1 MPQVTNKVSDAQI
14 AGLAAAQGLS
24 GRALVVA
31 VAVALAESDGDASV
45 NGPNVTTN
53 WGNGPFRTHAVGL
66 WQILLGPGRPNE
78 IALRNPTTNAL
89 WMKKL
94 SSGGK
99 NWQPWEAYTNGRY
112 LRYWTRAQKAANNP
126 SAEPPS
132 GSGTTAD
139 QAGILN
145 PLDWVDSASD
155 FFGFITDPVTWL
167 RAAMFVGGGAM
178 LVMGL
183 FLMSGQAERASQAA
197 KMAVNIIPQGR
208 ALKAASGAKAAT
220 AAKAAA

>member
-1 MPQVTNKVSDAQI
+1 MPRVTTKVSDEQI

-31 VAVALAESDGDASV
+31 VAVALAESDGDASI

-78 IALRNPTTNAL
+78 VALRNPTTNAL

-99 NWQPWEAYTNGRY
+99 NWVPWEAYTNGRY
-112 LRYWTRAQKAANNP
+112 LRYWTRAQKAAKNP
-126 SAEPPS
+126 SAQPPTTGE
-132 GSGTTAD
+132 GSVD
-139 QAGILN
+139 QAVSLN
-145 PLDWVDSASD
+145 PLEWADSASE
-155 FFGFITDPVTWL
+155 FFEFVTDPVTWFRL
-167 RAAMFVGGGAM
+167 AMFLGGGAM

-183 FLMSGQAERASQAA
+183 FMLSGQADRATQAA

-208 ALKAASGAKAAT
+208 ALKAASGAKAV
-220 AAKAAA
+220 KAAA

>member
-14 AGLAAAQGLS
+14 AGLAAAQGLE

-31 VAVALAESDGDASV
+31 VAVALAESDGNASI

-53 WGNGPFRTHAVGL
+53 WGNGAFRTHAVGL

-78 IALRNPTTNAL
+78 VALRNPTTNAI

-126 SAEPPS
+126 SAEPPT
-132 GSGTTAD
+132 GSGTVD
-139 QAGILN
+139 QAGVLN

-155 FFGFITDPVTWL
+155 FFGVLTDPVTWL
-167 RAAMFVGGGAM
+167 RVAMFLSGGALM
-178 LVMGL
+178 VMGL
-183 FLMSGQAERASQAA
+183 YMLSGQAGRAADAA

-208 ALKAASGAKAAT
+208 ALKAGT
-220 AAKAAA
+220 AAKAAT

>member
-1 MPQVTNKVSDAQI
+1 MPRVTNKVSDEQI

-45 NGPNVTTN
+45 NGPTVTTN

-78 IALRNPTTNAL
+78 VALRNPTTNAQ

-99 NWQPWEAYTNGRY
+99 NWGPWEAYTNGRY
-112 LRYWTRAQKAANNP
+112 LRYWSRAQKAANNP
-126 SAEPPS
+126 SAVPPTS
-132 GSGTTAD
+132 GGTDAE
-139 QAGILN
+139 QAISLN
-145 PLDWVDSASD
+145 PLEWADAASD
-155 FFGFITDPVTWL
+155 FFEFITDPVTWL
-167 RAAMFVGGGAM
+167 RVAMFVGGGAM

-183 FLMSGQAERASQAA
+183 FMLSGQAERASQAA

-208 ALKAASGAKAAT
+208 ALKAAAGAKAV
-220 AAKAAA
+220 KAAA

>member
-1 MPQVTNKVSDAQI
+1 MPRVTNKVSDEQI

-31 VAVALAESDGDASV
+31 VAVALAESDGDASI
-45 NGPNVTTN
+45 NGPTVTTN

-78 IALRNPTTNAL
+78 VALRNPTTNAQ

-112 LRYWTRAQKAANNP
+112 LRYWSRAQKAAKNP
-126 SAEPPS
+126 AATPPTGD
-132 GSGTTAD
+132 GSSVD
-139 QAGILN
+139 QAISLN
-145 PLDWVDSASD
+145 PLEWADSASD
-155 FFGFITDPVTWL
+155 FFEFVTDPVTWL
-167 RAAMFVGGGAM
+167 RFAMFLGGGAM
-178 LVMGL
+178 LVMSL
-183 FLMSGQAERASQAA
+183 YLISGQAERATQAA

-208 ALKAASGAKAAT
+208 AVKAAAGAKAAKVAT
-220 AAKAAA
+220 

>member
-14 AGLAAAQGLS
+14 AGLAAAQGLE

-31 VAVALAESDGDASV
+31 VAVALAESDGNASV

-78 IALRNPTTNAL
+78 VALRNPTTNAI

-112 LRYWTRAQKAANNP
+112 LRYWSRAQKAANNP
-126 SAEPPS
+126 SAEPPT
-132 GSGTTAD
+132 GSGNAD
-139 QAGILN
+139 QVGVLN
-145 PLDWVDSASD
+145 PLDWVDAASD

-167 RAAMFVGGGAM
+167 RVGMFIGGGA
-178 LVMGL
+178 LLAMGL
-183 FLMSGQAERASQAA
+183 FMLSGQADRATQAA
-197 KMAVNIIPQGR
+197 KMAVNVIPQGR
-208 ALKAASGAKAAT
+208 ALNAAT
-220 AAKAAA
+220 AAQAAT

>member
-1 MPQVTNKVSDAQI
+1 MPRVTNKVSDEQI

-45 NGPNVTTN
+45 NGPTVTTN

-78 IALRNPTTNAL
+78 VALRNPTTNAQ

-99 NWQPWEAYTNGRY
+99 NWGPWEAYTNGRY
-112 LRYWTRAQKAANNP
+112 LRYWSRAQKAAKNP
-126 SAEPPS
+126 SAQPPGT
-132 GSGTTAD
+132 GSDGSVD
-139 QAGILN
+139 QAISLN
-145 PLDWVDSASD
+145 PLDWADAASS
-155 FFGFITDPVTWL
+155 FFEFITDPVTWL
-167 RAAMFVGGGAM
+167 RFAMFIGGGA
-178 LVMGL
+178 LLTMGL
-183 FLMSGQAERASQAA
+183 FMLSGQADRAAQAA
-197 KMAVNIIPQGR
+197 KMAVNVIPQGR
-208 ALKAASGAKAAT
+208 ALKAAT
-220 AAKAAA
+220 AVKAAA

>member
-1 MPQVTNKVSDAQI
+1 MPRVTNKVSDAQI

-78 IALRNPTTNAL
+78 VALRNPTTNAQ

-99 NWQPWEAYTNGRY
+99 NWGPWEAYTNGRY
-112 LRYWTRAQKAANNP
+112 LRYWSRAQKAANNP
-126 SAEPPS
+126 SAQPPGTNDD
-132 GSGTTAD
+132 GSVD
-139 QAGILN
+139 QAISLN
-145 PLDWVDSASD
+145 PLEWADAASD
-155 FFGFITDPVTWL
+155 FFEFITDPVTWL
-167 RAAMFVGGGAM
+167 RFAMFIGGGA
-178 LVMGL
+178 LLAMGL
-183 FLMSGQAERASQAA
+183 FMLSGQAERATQAA

-208 ALKAASGAKAAT
+208 ALKAAT
-220 AAKAAA
+220 AVKAAA

>member
-1 MPQVTNKVSDAQI
+1 MPQVTNKLSDGQI
-14 AGLAAAQGLS
+14 AALAASQGLE

-45 NGPNVTTN
+45 NGPTVTTN

-78 IALRNPTTNAL
+78 IALRNPTTNAQ

-99 NWQPWEAYTNGRY
+99 NWGPWEAYTNGRY
-112 LRYWTRAQKAANNP
+112 LRYWSRAQKAANNP
-126 SAEPPS
+126 SAVPPTS
-132 GSGTTAD
+132 GSGEQIGLTDVAEWPGQIAD
-139 QAGILN
+139 FVKLM
-145 PLDWVDSASD
+145 
-155 FFGFITDPVTWL
+155 TDPVTWL
-167 RAAMFVGGGAM
+167 RVGMFIGGGILLAG
-178 LVMGL
+178 GL
-183 FLMSGQAERASQAA
+183 FMLSGQADRATQAA

-220 AAKAAA
+220 AAKAAT

>member
-1 MPQVTNKVSDAQI
+1 MPRVTNRLSDAQI

-31 VAVALAESDGDASV
+31 VAVALAESGGDASI
-45 NGPNVTTN
+45 NGPTVTTN
-53 WGNGPFRTHAVGL
+53 WGNGNFRTHAVGL

-78 IALRNPTTNAL
+78 VALRNPTTNAQ

-126 SAEPPS
+126 DAQPPTS
-132 GSGTTAD
+132 GSAD
-139 QAGILN
+139 QIGLTDIAEWPGQI
-145 PLDWVDSASD
+145 AD
-155 FFGFITDPVTWL
+155 FVNLMTDPVTWL
-167 RAAMFVGGGAM
+167 RVGMFIGGGVILAASLFM
-178 LVMGL
+178 L
-183 FLMSGQAERASQAA
+183 SGQADRAAQAA
-197 KMAVNIIPQGR
+197 KMAVDIIPQGK
-208 ALKAASGAKAAT
+208 ALKAIKGAKAA
-220 AAKAAA
+220 KAVA